1 MAQEAGSLFQSFTW
15 NVTSSLQHRWPYT
28 VTMLC
33 ESEAAGWTLDLFCK
47 YVGDGQ
53 PGGKDGTPTK
63 KLMGHCRIP
72 LFFLKS

>member
-1 MAQEAGSLFQSFTW
+1 
-15 NVTSSLQHRWPYT
+15 
-28 VTMLC
+28 MLC